1 MLAAYWQIEQRGKAV
16 TDNPDV
22 PTITIVLALR
32 VEELKKDKDA
42 LAAVPDLLVRL
53 AQYRENKGL
62 KHKWCPDCYIIKKT
76 ETLGP
81 PMPMGP
87 SGELRA
93 TYTCGECNREYEA
106 RRP

>member
-1 MLAAYWQIEQRGKAV
+1 MGGRMSEKPDAAPIE
-16 TDNPDV
+16 
-22 PTITIVLALR
+22 IMLALR

-81 PMPMGP
+81 PMPMVP

-93 TYTCGECNREYEA
+93 TYTCGECEREYEA
-106 RRP
+106 HRPTPARRRQR